1 MRIEVVYALP
11 ERQLMLVVELPDG
24 ANVADAVSKSR
35 IRTEFPEISIGETPV
50 GVFGERVDWSRV
62 LEDGDRVELYRGL
75 IADPREQ
82 RRKRAEKQGAA

>member
-1 MRIEVVYALP
+1 MRALHP
-11 ERQLMLVVELPDG
+11 CDEIRACVSRVKRVEIRNRL
-24 ANVADAVSKSR
+24 AN
-35 IRTEFPEISIGETPV
+35 IGETPV